1 MGRGK
6 RLSAEEIGR
15 IKALHEEGYSNRN
28 IAGRINRSSRV
39 VNNFVRNMENYGKNY
54 RGGIQTATTERERR
68 NILREASNSCC
79 TARKIKQAVQSTAS
93 LRTVQRIIKKCAH
106 LKRRRLQKKP
116 VLTQRHKENRL
127 NFARNHMGWTD
138 QWQTVIFTDEKR
150 FCLDGPD
157 GYLYYFHDLR
167 KEEKF
172 VARHHN
178 REAGIMVW
186 GAISSNGVVHLE
198 ILNGIQNAR
207 KYRDLLLRVKPII
220 NRTMGG
226 LPWIFQHDH
235 AAIHTA
241 RIISTWFEDQN
252 IEVLEWPSVS
262 PDLNII
268 ENVWGWLT
276 RRLYGDGQ
284 QYQNTVQ
291 LSNAIEAAW
300 NVISQEYLNS
310 LFNSLPNRIFEVIRK
325 GGSHTHY

>member
-1 MGRGK
+1 M
-6 RLSAEEIGR
+6 
-15 IKALHEEGYSNRN
+15 
-28 IAGRINRSSRV
+28 
-39 VNNFVRNMENYGKNY
+39 
-54 RGGIQTATTERERR
+54 
-68 NILREASNSCC
+68 
-79 TARKIKQAVQSTAS
+79 QSTAS
-93 LRTVQRIIKKCAH
+93 VRTVQRIIKKCAH

-127 NFARNHMGWTD
+127 NFARNHMGWSD

-172 VARHHN
+172 VACHHN
-178 REAGIMVW
+178 REARIMVW

-198 ILNGIQNAR
+198 MLNGIQNAR

-220 NRTMGG
+220 DRTLGD

-276 RRLYGDGQ
+276 RQLYGDGQ
-284 QYQNTVQ
+284 QYQNTVH

-300 NVISQEYLNS
+300 NVIPQEYLNA
-310 LFNSLPNRIFEVIRK
+310 LFTSLPNRIFEVIRK
-325 GGSHTHY
+325 DGSHTHY